1 MKIQLLIKIIP
12 ICFLCFFAAN
22 AIDQWWFALDPIGYQ
37 HANGVFICFTP
48 RLYAWFYSIL
58 FTVISSLI
66 ITAFFKKKI
75 GYLFLKWLL
84 IICSGVM
91 VWHALPKLNGL
102 WWGVYNSNDEMLN
115 AIIIVLIA
123 SLLVWATWF
132 WLKPEV
138 KCEFNIYEAEK
149 V

>member
-1 MKIQLLIKIIP
+1 
-12 ICFLCFFAAN
+12 
-22 AIDQWWFALDPIGYQ
+22 
-37 HANGVFICFTP
+37 
-48 RLYAWFYSIL
+48 
-58 FTVISSLI
+58 
-66 ITAFFKKKI
+66 
-75 GYLFLKWLL
+75 
-84 IICSGVM
+84 M